1 MKPSLEHLDLGAL
14 LMAAAVRL
22 ARAQAGG
29 SWDELERTLAG
40 NASMDENGQ
49 GGNAE
54 LEQERR

>member
-1 MKPSLEHLDLGAL
+1 MKPAFEPLDLRAL

-29 SWDELERTLAG
+29 SWDELESTLAC
-40 NASMDENGQ
+40 NASKDENRQ
-49 GGNAE
+49 AGNAE